1 MQYKDA
7 LGSVLD
13 ALSSADL
20 KKSSSAELNE
30 ASPKTVEQTEN
41 GKTAPS
47 LEDVLATKGDVVR
60 LSCPSLGLKNFD
72 ERSFAGSVVK
82 NIIDAGNLIP
92 MKTSGGDNKA
102 SMKRAQDM
110 MKQMDEKMKFD
121 LTKKSG
127 DEEARVVGV
136 EQGKIWHLQIL
147 PRRIYYM
154 YCIAMREAIGCW
166 RVPSITFTYHVS

>member
-20 KKSSSAELNE
+20 KKSSPGELNE

-60 LSCPSLGLKNFD
+60 LSCPSLGLKDFD
-72 ERSFAGSVVK
+72 ERSFASSVVK
-82 NIIDAGNLIP
+82 NVIDAGTLIP
-92 MKTSGGDNKA
+92 MKTSGGDKKA
-102 SMKRAQDM
+102 SMKRAEDM

-121 LTKKSG
+121 LTKKDG

-136 EQGKIWHLQIL
+136 DQGEIWHLEIL
-147 PRRIYYM
+147 PSCMYYM
-154 YCIAMREAIGCW
+154 
-166 RVPSITFTYHVS
+166 